1 MKRSRSDTAQKL
13 SEDFKERHIDNFN
26 KGCEAILEIDPS
38 LHDAISRKDFQLFLK
53 KKQPD
58 MTLNYH
64 FLNLASSILAQQISG
79 AAANS
84 IKKKIIDRYGH
95 FPSFQ
100 ETAELFRQSKSQ
112 ELRECGLSARK
123 VQYMESLANYFN
135 DNEQEIKALLSKE
148 NDVIASELVSNVKGI
163 GPWSA
168 KMFLVTSMERLD
180 IFAADDLGIARGC
193 SKYLDARP
201 DVVKDL
207 MSKRGPVIKRSKIK
221 HVKKN
226 WKVYDEDIVEKCG
239 ELFAPYRTI
248 FMFLMWRIS
257 DTNVEVMA
265 KREDEFTADK
275 TS

>member
-1 MKRSRSDTAQKL
+1 MKRTHSEAAQQL
-13 SEDFKERHIDNFN
+13 PEDFKERHIDEFN

-38 LHDAISRKDFQLFLK
+38 LYDAILRKDFQLFLK

-64 FLNLASSILAQQISG
+64 FVNLASSILAQQISG

-84 IKKKIIDRYGH
+84 IKKKIINRFDH
-95 FPSFQ
+95 FPSYH
-100 ETAELFRQSKSQ
+100 ETAELFKQSRSQ

-123 VQYMESLANYFN
+123 VQYLESLANFFN
-135 DNEQEIKALLSKE
+135 DKAEEIKALLTKE
-148 NDVIASELVSNVKGI
+148 SDIIASELVSNIKGI

-201 DVVKDL
+201 EVVKEL

-239 ELFAPYRTI
+239 ERFAPYRTI
-248 FMFLMWRIS
+248 FMFLMWRVS

-265 KREDEFTADK
+265 KREDEFTAAK
-275 TS
+275 S